1 MKKFVLLAAACAVA
15 AACSQTA
22 EEPAPPAETTA
33 AEPATATATADQGV
47 APGTYDVKMAD
58 GSVATTAINADGSY
72 VDTGPEGEQVRGAY
86 ARKDGKDCFDPAGD
100 DPEMCWT
107 VGETAADGSF
117 TATSADGE
125 TTVTVTPQAAAEP
138 IAAE

>member
-1 MKKFVLLAAACAVA
+1 MKKFVLLAAACAAA

-33 AEPATATATADQGV
+33 AEPTTAAADQGV
-47 APGTYDVKMAD
+47 TPGTYDVKMAD
-58 GSVATTAINADGSY
+58 GSVATTTINADGSY

-86 ARKDGKDCFDPAGD
+86 ARKDGRDCFDPAGD

-138 IAAE
+138 VAAE

>member
-1 MKKFVLLAAACAVA
+1 MKKFVLLAAACTI

-22 EEPAPPAETTA
+22 EEPAAPAETTS
-33 AEPATATATADQGV
+33 AEPTTAAADQGV
-47 APGTYDVKMAD
+47 TPGTYDVKMAD
-58 GSVATTAINADGSY
+58 GSVATTTINADGSY

-86 ARKDGKDCFDPAGD
+86 ARKDGRDCFDPAGD

-138 IAAE
+138 VAAE